1 MKEKRLLIALGSVND
16 KFIEEMYEPYEAKK
30 RRFSPSSKRVWLI
43 AAIIALML
51 LLMGSAIAKLVT
63 MRVEP
68 VKVNVQNGGNQTS
81 SSHSHEGERV
91 NFDEV
96 HDVFIELGSYYPQE
110 IPEGYTMTFV
120 SDPSAQQDQ
129 IVRYENAAGDWL
141 TFRIYIAHDAS
152 AVEVFN
158 IEKKTDVSING
169 RSGIL
174 YEQDG
179 EGRVL
184 VWADE
189 RNGYGFSL
197 RAMDADVDLI
207 AMGESTAEGEP
218 LIPTYAEQKE
228 KAIQQLG
235 DYSPTYL
242 PDGFEE
248 QGVQASPL
256 EDGGDWYSYVRKWY
270 VNKAD
275 NTQIYFEYETYKI
288 ITEDGYTDDART
300 ACSFLIPGYDILK
313 GQTAGEEIEING
325 LFGIA
330 TNCDIAWADPENHVV
345 YHLHSED
352 VMGEEL
358 LRVAQSM
365 LKKD

>member
-16 KFIEEMYEPYEAKK
+16 KFIEELHLPVDEKGKNTRRHSAKK
-30 RRFSPSSKRVWLI
+30 IWLI
-43 AAIIALML
+43 AAIIVLML
-51 LLMGSAIAKLVT
+51 FLMGSAITALVT
-63 MRVEP
+63 MRVET

-81 SSHSHEGERV
+81 SSHSYEGERV

-96 HDVFIELGSYYPQE
+96 QDVFIELGSYYPQE

-129 IVRYENAAGDWL
+129 IIRYENEAGDWL

-152 AVEVFN
+152 AVEVYN

-174 YEQDG
+174 YEQT
-179 EGRVL
+179 EGDRVL
-184 VWADE
+184 VWVDE
-189 RNGYGFSL
+189 KNGYGFSL
-197 RAMDADVDLI
+197 RAEDETVDLI
-207 AMGESTAEGEP
+207 AMANSTAEGEP
-218 LIPTYAEQKE
+218 LTPTYAEQKE
-228 KAIQQLG
+228 KAIAQLG
-235 DYSPTYL
+235 NYSPTNL

-248 QGVQASPL
+248 QGVQALPL

-270 VNKAD
+270 VNRTE
-275 NTQIYFEYETYKI
+275 NIQIYFEYETYRI
-288 ITEDGYTDDART
+288 PEEDGFSYDAKT
-300 ACSFLIPGYDILK
+300 VCSFHIPGYEM
-313 GQTAGEEIEING
+313 QPVGEEVEING
-325 LFGIA
+325 MFGIA
-330 TNCDIAWADPENHVV
+330 TNCHIAWADPETHVV

-358 LRVAQSM
+358 LRVAQSVV
-365 LKKD
+365 KEE